1 MPLRPDS
8 LVSLAGARALVT
20 GGAGFLGS
28 HVVESLLAAG
38 CEVVVLDDLSAGSR
52 VQVPATARLEV
63 GSILDQDLVSRLF
76 HEEQFHHV
84 YHLAAFAAENLS
96 HHVRRLNY
104 QVNVIGT
111 ANLIN
116 EAVRHRVRTFVFA
129 STAGVYGSRDGLLSE
144 SDTPRPEDPY
154 AIAKYAMELDLQAA
168 SSYFGLPFV
177 TFRLHNVYG
186 ERQDLSDRYRNVVG
200 IHLRQ
205 ALAGE
210 PLTIFGD
217 GRQVRPFT
225 YVKDIAAPIAS
236 CVLEPRALGRVINF
250 GSAQPRSVLELSRLV
265 AGALG
270 VAWNTRHEPLR
281 PEARQIL
288 LDHTLAEEIF
298 GPLPQT
304 SLETGVEMTARWAR
318 ANYREVRS
326 STEVEVATGLP
337 PAWHARAASAG

>member
-1 MPLRPDS
+1 MSLRPDS
-8 LVSLAGARALVT
+8 PARLAGARALVT

-28 HVVESLLAAG
+28 HVVESLLGAG
-38 CEVVVLDDLSAGSR
+38 CAVVVLDDLSAGSPD
-52 VQVPATARLEV
+52 QVPAAARLEA
-63 GSILDQDLVSRLF
+63 GSILDQDLVARLF
-76 HEEQFHHV
+76 HEQQFDYV

-104 QVNVIGT
+104 QVNVLGT

-129 STAGVYGSRDGLLSE
+129 STAGVYGSRNGLLSE

-177 TFRLHNVYG
+177 AFRLHNVYG

-217 GRQVRPFT
+217 GRQLRHFT
-225 YVKDIAAPIAS
+225 YVKDIAAPIAT
-236 CVLEPRALGRVINF
+236 CVLQPRALGRVINI

-270 VAWNTRHEPLR
+270 VAWNVSHEPPR

-288 LDHTLAEEIF
+288 LDHSLAREIF

-304 SLETGVEMTARWAR
+304 SLENGVVATARWAR

-326 STEVEVATGLP
+326 SAEVEVAAGLP
-337 PAWHARAASAG
+337 PAWRARAASTG